1 MILNIVEL
9 PRSAY
14 HARSVPPRR
23 WQVAL
28 TLAAIVL
35 TAVIW
40 AVT

>member
-1 MILNIVEL
+1 MILNIVDL

-14 HARSVPPRR
+14 HVLPPHR

-28 TLAAIVL
+28 TLAAIIVM
-35 TAVIW
+35 AVIW